1 MILIKYL
8 QTFTTLTQTTL
19 DNNMTIKKAGYRS
32 MPVINRDSDNVENSS
47 LYPKWMGDFAQN
59 LSKVSVQPY
68 RSEDSIFDQI
78 SSIIN
83 SSKPKYSSVEDAVR
97 EMQERSGITAYKKD
111 LKSLAETIKNAAEKI
126 KIFELKPQIQ
136 STIDNCIDDTKG
148 NLPIPAIIDRIRSI
162 HKNDIDDDSAW
173 DDENLLKYINDKSI
187 NIRKNHPNQDDNY
200 TTLGKLPNYDETE
213 IDKSNTD
220 ALISL
225 TPTVIK

>member
-1 MILIKYL
+1 MTSTLI
-8 QTFTTLTQTTL
+8 TL

-32 MPVINRDSDNVENSS
+32 MPVISRDADNVENSS
-47 LYPKWMGDFAQN
+47 LYPKWMSDFAQN

-68 RSEDSIFDQI
+68 RPEDNIFDQI

-111 LKSLAETIKNAAEKI
+111 LKSLAETIKQAAEQEKI
-126 KIFELKPQIQ
+126 KIFELKPQIK
-136 STIDNCIDDTKG
+136 STVDNCLEDTKG
-148 NLPIPAIIDRIRSI
+148 NLPIPAVIERIRSI
-162 HKNDIDDDSAW
+162 HKNDIDDDAAW

-187 NIRKNHPNQDDNY
+187 EIRRNHPNHDDNY
-200 TTLGKLPNYDETE
+200 TTLGKLPNYDSTE

-225 TPTVIK
+225 TPTVLD